1 MHKEWSIPEVL
12 SPAGSMESLRAA
24 VSAGCDAVYIGGSRF
39 GARAY
44 ADNPGTDEMRRAIE
58 YCHRYDRKIYM
69 TVNTLL
75 KEQELEDSL
84 FDYMEPYV
92 REGLDAAIV
101 QDIGVMALLHE
112 AFPDLDLH
120 ASTQMTITQ
129 GETGHLLQDYG
140 VTRMVPARE
149 LTLAELEQMRKDT
162 GLELEVFVHGAL
174 CYCYSGQCLFSS
186 MLGDRSGNRGRCAQ
200 PCRQAYRV
208 TDLKGVALS
217 GEHGPYVLSPR
228 ENGNLALVPDLMLA
242 GVDSLKIEGRMKRPE
257 YVAAVTA
264 AYRRQVDL
272 ASQRGPREYR
282 EYSRTHP
289 EQLQKELQTLG
300 ELYNRQGFT
309 RGYLMGEA
317 GVPILGHKEMTGKT
331 RPAVQGTMLADRRPN
346 HGGILVGKVLSVDRH
361 TATYEALQDI
371 DAQDVVEFRTKTE
384 QTAYEYTLGQPVR
397 AGQKVT
403 ARYQKGSVIRVGDPV
418 YRTRHTSLL
427 ERIRND
433 YLEQD
438 PKLSVDMEFEA
449 GEDAPMELVVSCRG
463 ISARVQ
469 GQLCQ
474 RAQKQSADVESV
486 RRVLC
491 QTGDTCF
498 EAASCEVH
506 LEGEL
511 FLPVGALKKLRR
523 QALEELLSQLS
534 ARSGPEKRTVCTPKT
549 VGRSFGIPNMSGA
562 DGNSLG
568 NLIMSGVEG
577 NDMGNPDTLGAEGEN
592 RRYAGETGAAGNRVI
607 VSVMT
612 QEQWQCALEQGT
624 VTDVIGRMDAMSPAA
639 LEDWA
644 GKTVQAGKR
653 VWIALPRI
661 LRRQVQ
667 EYFRSRAN
675 TLLFSSED
683 IAGYYIA
690 NLESWEF
697 LTRDLGVAPER
708 ICLDAGIYVMNRRS
722 AAWWMNRGV
731 CHMTMPLEL
740 TGREG
745 ASLMTVP
752 GMEMIVY
759 GRTAVMVSAQCVRAN
774 LSGCRQGGR
783 ERWLMLQDQKNRRFV
798 VYQSCEYCYN
808 LIYQDDPLC
817 LTGYWETLAA
827 QGIRNFRFDF
837 TTETPGE
844 MERALRKE
852 ASGQEGHYRKGVL

>member
-1 MHKEWSIPEVL
+1 MHKEWSVPEVL

-44 ADNPGTDEMRRAIE
+44 ADNPDTDEMRRAIE

-101 QDIGVMALLHE
+101 QDIGVMSLLHE
-112 AFPDLDLH
+112 AFPDLELH

-129 GETGHLLQDYG
+129 GETGNLLQDYG
-140 VTRMVPARE
+140 VTRIVPARE
-149 LTLAELEQMRKDT
+149 LTLTELEQMRGDT

-208 TDLKGVALS
+208 TDLQGHALS

-228 ENGNLALVPDLMLA
+228 ENGNLSLVPDLMLA

-272 ASQRGPREYR
+272 ADQWGPQAYR
-282 EYSRTHP
+282 EYSQAHP
-289 EQLQKELQTLG
+289 EQVQKELQKLG

-309 RGYLMGEA
+309 GGYLRGEA
-317 GVPILGHKEMTGKT
+317 GVPILGHKETTGKN

-346 HGGILVGKVLSVDRH
+346 HGGILVGKVLCVDRH

-384 QTAYEYTLGQPVR
+384 QTVYEYTLGQPVR
-397 AGQKVT
+397 KGQKVT

-418 YRTRHTSLL
+418 YRTRHASLL
-427 ERIRND
+427 EQIRHD
-433 YLEQD
+433 YLEKD
-438 PKLSVDMEFEA
+438 PRLCVDMQFSA
-449 GEDAPMELVVSCRG
+449 REDAPMELVVSCRG
-463 ISARVQ
+463 TSAGVQ

-498 EAASCEVH
+498 EAADCEVH

-523 QALEELLSQLS
+523 QALEELQTRLAAQ
-534 ARSGPEKRTVCTPKT
+534 SGPEKRTVCTPGT
-549 VGRSFGIPNMSGA
+549 
-562 DGNSLG
+562 
-568 NLIMSGVEG
+568 
-577 NDMGNPDTLGAEGEN
+577 
-592 RRYAGETGAAGNRVI
+592 AGESQVIPDRADAGEAGIAGNRVI

-612 QEQWQCALEQGT
+612 QEQWQCALGQKT
-624 VTDVIGRMDAMSPAA
+624 VTDVIGRMDAMSPAV
-639 LEDWA
+639 LEEWA

-661 LRRQVQ
+661 LRWPVQ
-667 EYFRSRAN
+667 EYFRTIADAP
-675 TLLFSSED
+675 LFTSGN

-697 LTRDLGVAPER
+697 LTCERGVSPER

-731 CHMTMPLEL
+731 HHMTMPFEL

-745 ASLMTVP
+745 ASLMAVP

-774 LSGCRQGGR
+774 LSGCRQGGGD
-783 ERWLMLQDQKNRRFV
+783 RWLMLQDRKERRFA

-817 LTGYWETLAA
+817 LTGYWKTLEA

-844 MERALRKE
+844 MERALRLE

>member
-1 MHKEWSIPEVL
+1 MHKEWSVPEVL

-24 VSAGCDAVYIGGSRF
+24 VSAGCDAVYIGGNRF

-44 ADNPGTDEMRRAIE
+44 ADNPDTDEMRRAIE
-58 YCHRYDRKIYM
+58 YCHRYGRKIYM

-101 QDIGVMALLHE
+101 QDVGVMALLHE

-129 GETGHLLQDYG
+129 GETGRLLQDYG

-149 LTLAELEQMRKDT
+149 LTLDELEQMRKDT

-208 TDLKGVALS
+208 MDLQGRALS
-217 GEHGPYVLSPR
+217 GEYGPYVLSPR

-272 ASQRGPREYR
+272 ASQRGPQAYR
-282 EYSRTHP
+282 EYSQAHP
-289 EQLQKELQTLG
+289 EQVQKELQKLG

-309 RGYLMGEA
+309 RGYLLGEA
-317 GVPILGHKEMTGKT
+317 GVPILGHKETTGKS

-361 TATYEALQDI
+361 TATYEVLQDI
-371 DAQDVVEFRTKTE
+371 EAQDVVEFRTKAE
-384 QTAYEYTLGQPVR
+384 QTVYEYTLGQPVR
-397 AGQKVT
+397 EGQKVT

-418 YRTRHTSLL
+418 YRTRHASLL
-427 ERIRND
+427 EQIRHD

-438 PKLSVDMEFEA
+438 PKLSVNMQFTA
-449 GEDAPMELVVSCRG
+449 REDTPMELVVSCHG

-498 EAASCEVH
+498 EAAACEVH

-534 ARSGPEKRTVCTPKT
+534 AWSGPEKRTVCIPKT

-592 RRYAGETGAAGNRVI
+592 RRYAGETGAAGSRVI

-612 QEQWQCALEQGT
+612 QEQWQCALEQGM

-639 LEDWA
+639 LEEWS

-667 EYFRSRAN
+667 EYFRNRAN
-675 TLLFSSED
+675 TLLFSSGD

-740 TGREG
+740 TGRES
-745 ASLMTVP
+745 ASLMAVP

-783 ERWLMLQDQKNRRFV
+783 DRWLMLQDQKNRRFV

-808 LIYQDDPLC
+808 LIYLDDPLC
-817 LTGYWETLAA
+817 LTGYWENLEM

-852 ASGQEGHYRKGVL
+852 ASGREGHYRKGVL